1 MNDCDVFRSHV
12 TEVEVTRQVR
22 NIPPEL
28 ARHAQ
33 RCAECRRYL
42 SETERLMQELRST
55 VELPLPPGLLEQLQR
70 IPERQRS
77 LNSAR
82 RRVFLPAAGAMAGGA
97 LLALAEPSFLFSTM
111 LTLVGAF
118 AAVTAMLRTKLLP
131 D

>member
-12 TEVEVTRQVR
+12 TEVEVTRKVR

-28 ARHAQ
+28 AAHAR

-55 VELPLPPGLLEQLQR
+55 TDLPLPPGLLEQLQR

-77 LNSAR
+77 LVSAR
-82 RRVFLPAAGAMAGGA
+82 RGVFLPAAGAMAGGA
-97 LLALAEPSFLFSTM
+97 LLVFAEPSFLLSTM

-118 AAVTAMLRTKLLP
+118 AAVTAMLRTRLLP